1 MEENLKVDKD
11 YKAAFNLGYELAK
24 ELNLTTPMFKDISS
38 GNERINAMQVG
49 MEQYSNEVTQG
60 QHKEN
65 IQHIESDKKTS
76 DIQNMDAK
84 RVDRKDFGKGLDF
97 SR

>member
-11 YKAAFNLGYELAK
+11 YKEAFNLGYELAK

-49 MEQYSNEVTQG
+49 MEQYSNEVTQE
-60 QHKEN
+60 HKEN
-65 IQHIESDKKTS
+65 IQHIELNKKTS
-76 DIQNMDAK
+76 DIRNTDSK
-84 RVDRKDFGKGLDF
+84 KVDHRNLGKGLDF
-97 SR
+97 SS

>member
-1 MEENLKVDKD
+1 
-11 YKAAFNLGYELAK
+11 
-24 ELNLTTPMFKDISS
+24 
-38 GNERINAMQVG
+38 MQIG

-60 QHKEN
+60 QYKEN

-84 RVDRKDFGKGLDF
+84 KVDRKDLGKGLDF
-97 SR
+97 SS